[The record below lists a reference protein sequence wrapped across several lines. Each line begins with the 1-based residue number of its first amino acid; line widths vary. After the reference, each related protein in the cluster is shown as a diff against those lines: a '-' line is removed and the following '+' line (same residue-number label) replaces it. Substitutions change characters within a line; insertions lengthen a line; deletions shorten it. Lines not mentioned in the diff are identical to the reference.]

1 MVILA
6 AETNKLNKIKP
17 LDNKAIINFL
27 KEKNFSTGLID
38 RLKIKYRSLICPYI
52 SLIKKVQD
60 GEKVGDVGCGN
71 GQLLLLLSEFAHP
84 SYFLGIEIKEYLI
97 ENAKLLFEKSGNQSY
112 KFELFDGEYFP
123 EELKEMDIVFL
134 VDVLHHVPRKKQKD
148 FLKNLSE
155 KIKPG
160 GRLVLKD
167 INGASPFVVFNK
179 LHDLIFSGEIGNEIP
194 ASKALN
200 LLAQN
205 GFDIVEQEKRLMYV
219 YPHYTFVAQKR

>member
-1 MVILA
+1 MA
-6 AETNKLNKIKP
+6 TETNKLNRIKP

-27 KEKNFSTGLID
+27 EEKNFSTGLID

-52 SLIKKVQD
+52 SLIKKVED

-84 SYFLGIEIKEYLI
+84 SYFFGIEIKERLI
-97 ENAKLLFEKSGNQSY
+97 KNAKLLFKKSGDKKY
-112 KFELFDGEYFP
+112 KFDLYDGEHFP
-123 EELKEMDIVFL
+123 EELKKMDIIFL
-134 VDVLHHVPRKKQKD
+134 VDVLHHIPQKKQID

-160 GRLVLKD
+160 GRLILKD

-179 LHDLIFSGEIGNEIP
+179 LHDLIFSGEIGNEISV
-194 ASKALN
+194 SKALN
-200 LLAQN
+200 LLKEN
-205 GFDIVEQEKRLMYV
+205 GFDIIEQEKRLMYV